1 MCFIVVAMDTITD
14 GVSRC
19 PGTLRPGVL
28 PPTVAPL
35 LLGASLEG
43 LRGHWLPFG
52 GRCKGGLLAAQNLG
66 VVCVCR
72 VSCPGPMALVVGRVG
87 GVAGRLPWA
96 LVAWTVLALGPQHRA
111 PASVLGWDALCQN
124 LLFNNSPQ
132 PELARLVLFEE
143 VFRML
148 KGAPLVWML
157 TSFPRAGLASPLQA
171 ARPAEASA
179 EAEGSSSPPATPCF
193 TFIAG
198 KGRSDHDGGQ

>member
-1 MCFIVVAMDTITD
+1 MVAMDTITD

-124 LLFNNSPQ
+124 LLFDNSPQ

-148 KGAPLVWML
+148 KGAGTSCLDVDQFPQSRSSLPL
-157 TSFPRAGLASPLQA
+157 AGSLACRGLCGGRGQLQ
-171 ARPAEASA
+171 PACRSLLHFHCW
-179 EAEGSSSPPATPCF
+179 EG
-193 TFIAG
+193 TF
-198 KGRSDHDGGQ
+198 